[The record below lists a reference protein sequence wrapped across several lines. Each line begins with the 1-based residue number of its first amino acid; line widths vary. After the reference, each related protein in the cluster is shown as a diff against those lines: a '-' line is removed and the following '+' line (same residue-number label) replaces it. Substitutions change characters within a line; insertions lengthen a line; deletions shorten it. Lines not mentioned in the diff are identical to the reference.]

1 MLWFLLSAFAA
12 RGFQEVFMSSQT
24 ARRSERPTRSAKN
37 KKYVKQTAH
46 VSARRDGKPLIFG
59 WGGHLSH
66 SEKTLLQRRAIWTV
80 TTIITLLV
88 IGVFVLF
95 WVNINVINPNRPITT
110 VNGEG
115 IPQSDY
121 RKMVAVQAEIHN
133 STIYGPH
140 GLSTQSSALQKQVA
154 DQQKLVTTDQKN
166 IDDLNAQIK
175 KLPAGPSAQRTALE
189 TQLKA
194 AQQKLNS
201 DETKGTTLATQYQD
215 ILQNQIPQQ
224 QQLYTQSQVGN
235 DSADW
240 LQQDALIRQ
249 WLTRQSV
256 SVKSQIEPSP
266 AAVNQAVKDFINNI
280 PKNSSYQKFLSDDNV
295 TDTDV
300 HTMLAVK
307 VRRDN
312 MQKYLAS
319 QIVSPARQ
327 VLARAM
333 TLQTPGDAQKILAQL
348 KKGADFGKLASTKSV
363 DTATKS
369 KGGDLGW
376 LVQGEYTINYAQ
388 NVGATVDNWIFDP
401 ARKLNEFSTVLS
413 ENGTYHIVQIMGIDP
428 SRTIDATTLQSLK
441 TNALT
446 TWVLSQK
453 AQPGVKITDIDQTML
468 LDASNMP
475 SSLPV
480 SPPQQQQ
487 QQQQGGLPGGSGL
500 PGSSGIPGQ

>member
-1 MLWFLLSAFAA
+1 MN
-12 RGFQEVFMSSQT
+12 SQT

-66 SEKTLLQRRAIWTV
+66 SEKTILQRRAIWTV
-80 TTIITLLV
+80 TTIITLLL

-121 RKMVAVQAEIHN
+121 RKMVAVQAEMHN
-133 STIYGPH
+133 STINGPH
-140 GLSTQSSALQKQVA
+140 GLTAQRDALQKQLAV
-154 DQQKLVTTDQKN
+154 QQKLVTTDQN
-166 IDDLNAQIK
+166 TITNLNAQIK
-175 KLPAGPSAQRTALE
+175 KLPAGTSTQRTTLE
-189 TQLKA
+189 GQLKA
-194 AQQKLNS
+194 AQQKLNT
-201 DETKGTTLATQYQD
+201 DETQGTTLATKYQD

-249 WLTRQSV
+249 WLAKQSI
-256 SVKSQIEPSP
+256 SISSQIAPSP
-266 AAVNQAVKDFINNI
+266 AAVNQAVQDFMNNI
-280 PKNSSYQKFLSDDNV
+280 PKNSSYQKFLSDDNI
-295 TDTDV
+295 TDADV
-300 HTMLAVK
+300 HTMMTVK

-319 QIVSPARQ
+319 QIVSPTRQ

-333 TLQTPGDAQKILAQL
+333 TLQTPSDAQKILAQL
-348 KKGADFGKLASTKSV
+348 KTGADFGKLANTKSV
-363 DTATKS
+363 DTATKT

-376 LVQGEYTINYAQ
+376 MVQGEYTINYAQ
-388 NVGATVDNWIFDP
+388 NVGGTVDNWIFDP
-401 ARKLNEFSTVLS
+401 ARTLNQISPVLS

-428 SRTIDATTLQSLK
+428 SRTVDATTLQSLK

-453 AQPGVKITDIDQTML
+453 ALPGTKITDIDQTML
-468 LDASNMP
+468 LDSSNMP

-480 SPPQQQQ
+480 SPPSQQ
-487 QQQQGGLPGGSGL
+487 QQQQGL
-500 PGSSGIPGQ
+500 PGSSGMPGQ

>member
-1 MLWFLLSAFAA
+1 
-12 RGFQEVFMSSQT
+12 MSSQT

-66 SEKTLLQRRAIWTV
+66 SEKTILQRRAIWTI
-80 TTIITLLV
+80 TTIISLLV
-88 IGVFVLF
+88 IGVFVLY

-110 VNGEG
+110 VNGQG

-121 RKMVAVQAEIHN
+121 RKMVAVQAEMHN
-133 STIYGPH
+133 SLLYGPH
-140 GLSTQSSALQKQVA
+140 GLGAQRDSLQKQVA
-154 DQQKLVTTDQKN
+154 GLQKVVTTDQSK
-166 IDDLNAQIK
+166 IDNLNAQIK
-175 KLPAGPSAQRTALE
+175 KLPAGPSTQRTALE
-189 TQLKA
+189 NQLKT
-194 AQQKLNS
+194 AQQTLTS
-201 DETKGTTLATQYQD
+201 DETKGTTLNTQYQD

-249 WLTRQSV
+249 WLTKQNATLQ
-256 SVKSQIEPSP
+256 SQIEPSP
-266 AAVNQAVKDFINNI
+266 GAIKQAVQDFTNNI
-280 PKNSSYQKFLSDDNV
+280 PKTSSYQKFLSDDNV
-295 TDTDV
+295 TDADV
-300 HTMLAVK
+300 HSMLAVQ
-307 VRRDN
+307 VRRTN

-333 TLQTPGDAQKILAQL
+333 TLQTPSDAQKILAQL
-348 KKGADFGKLASTKSV
+348 KKGADFGKLASAKSV
-363 DTATKS
+363 DTSTKT

-376 LVQGEYTINYAQ
+376 LVRGQYTINYAQ
-388 NVGATVDNWIFDP
+388 NVGATVDNWISDP
-401 ARKLNEFSTVLS
+401 ARNLNEISPVLN

-428 SRTIDATTLQSLK
+428 SRDVDATTLQSLK

-453 AQPGVKITDIDQTML
+453 ALPGVSVTPVDQNML
-468 LDASNMP
+468 LDSGNMP

-487 QQQQGGLPGGSGL
+487 QQQGGL
-500 PGSSGIPGQ
+500 PGSSGLPGQP